1 MCGIVGYWSSSSPAS
16 KQLAEKMAAAIAY
29 RGPDGSGA
37 WEDERREIAL
47 AHRRLAII
55 DLSEAGHQPMIS
67 PCGRYVLTYNGE
79 IYNHM
84 ELRRALD
91 HAGGGFSWAG
101 HSDTETL
108 LAALRHWGPERA
120 LERINGMFAFALWDN
135 QERTLLLARDRLG
148 EKPLYY
154 GRVGR
159 TFFFGSELK
168 AFAAHP
174 DWTPEISR
182 NATSSFLRYGYVPGP
197 MSIFRGIQKLPSA
210 HFVIVREGGTSI
222 SAPRPYWDLDS
233 LAKEGVACRNGTAAE
248 LIPQLDGLLR
258 DAVKMR
264 MAADVP
270 LGAFLSGGYDSS
282 TIVALMQAQSSRKVR
297 TFTIGFHEREF
308 DEAPHAH
315 AVAAHLGTD
324 HTEIYVTPQDALDLI
339 PRLPQIWDEPFAD
352 SSQIPTLLLSEMT
365 RNYVTVSL
373 SGDGGDELFCGYNRY
388 VLGHATWARLKSLPG
403 PVRRA
408 LGQAM
413 QRVPAGIA
421 TRLGRALPGRLR
433 QSNLG
438 DRLPKLGEV
447 IAMDKGIEYYR
458 HLISHWK
465 HPDDIV
471 IGATEES
478 IADWEGSWSSVDG
491 MLDQMMLVDTKT
503 YLPDDILVKV
513 DRASMSVSLES
524 RAPMLD
530 HRVVEFAWQVP
541 TRLKMERG
549 EGKWLLRQVLHN
561 YVPKALMERPKMGF
575 GVPIDRWLTDPL
587 RGWAEALLDPG
598 RLRDEGI
605 FEPSLIRKAWNEHC
619 SGQRRW
625 HYLLWDVLMFQA
637 WYEDQTARAAT
648 AARIARN

>member
-16 KQLAEKMAAAIAY
+16 RLLAEKMASLIAH

-37 WEDERREIAL
+37 WEDDRREIAL
-47 AHRRLAII
+47 AHRRLSII
-55 DLSEAGHQPMIS
+55 DLSEAGHQPMVS

-79 IYNHM
+79 IYNHLD
-84 ELRRALD
+84 LRRELD
-91 HAGGGFSWAG
+91 RAGVGFTWVG

-108 LAALRHWGPERA
+108 LAALRHWGAEGT

-135 QERTLLLARDRLG
+135 RERTLLLARDRLG

-154 GRVGR
+154 GRLGK

-174 DWTPEISR
+174 DWAPEINR
-182 NATSSFLRYGYVPGP
+182 NATSSFLRYGYVPGST
-197 MSIFRGIQKLPSA
+197 SIFHGINKLPAA
-210 HFVIVREGGTSI
+210 HFVVVRDQGRSV
-222 SAPRPYWDLDS
+222 SAPRPYWDLDR
-233 LAKEGVACRNGTAAE
+233 VAQKGMMSRGGTAAE
-248 LIPQLDGLLR
+248 LVPQLDTLMR

-282 TIVALMQAQSSRKVR
+282 TIVALMQAQSARKVR
-297 TFTIGFHEREF
+297 TFTIGFHEQEF
-308 DEAPHAH
+308 DEAVHAR

-324 HTEIYVTPQDALDLI
+324 HTEIYVTAQDALDLI
-339 PRLPQIWDEPFAD
+339 PRLPQVWDEPFAD
-352 SSQIPTLLLSEMT
+352 SSQIPTLLLSELT
-365 RNYVTVSL
+365 RKYVTVSL

-388 VLGHATWARLKSLPG
+388 ALGHSTWSKLKALPL

-408 LGQAM
+408 LGRAM
-413 QRVPAGIA
+413 QRMPAGLA

-447 IAMDKGIEYYR
+447 IATQEGVEYYR

-465 HPDDIV
+465 HPDQV
-471 IGATEES
+471 VVGATEER
-478 IADWEGSWSSVDG
+478 AGDWEGSWHSVDG
-491 MLDQMMLVDTKT
+491 MLDQMMLVDQKT

-513 DRASMSVSLES
+513 DRASMSASLES

-530 HRVVEFAWQVP
+530 HRIVEFAWQVP

-549 EGKWLLRQVLHN
+549 QGKWLLRQVLHN
-561 YVPKALMERPKMGF
+561 YVPRTLMERPKMGF
-575 GVPIDRWLTDPL
+575 GVPIDRWLTGPL
-587 RGWAEALLDPG
+587 REWAEALLDAR

-605 FEPSLIRKAWNEHC
+605 FEPSLIRQAWDEHC

-637 WYEDQTARAAT
+637 WHEDQ
-648 AARIARN
+648 AARSAAAARVGGQ